1 MEDEEE
7 MLTAPKAG
15 TKRRRRDEEVRARE
29 LRERVIKE
37 EHANHK
43 VQRTKTRGATVSSRD
58 LEDVAPPMPEDEDDG
73 LWRPEDDMDFLI
85 RVSGSKTL
93 NDTLRATLANMAD
106 HCKVLCIY
114 KTLPR
119 WRAWVALFE
128 RLLRRQRASVEPL
141 HCNRASCVFAR

>member
-128 RLLRRQRASVEPL
+128 RLLRR
-141 HCNRASCVFAR
+141 CVRP